1 MIFRSTVFV
10 FFLCAL
16 PVVWAQSAL
25 SVASELS
32 PEPTQEE
39 RDAEGARLRAKR
51 AELEKRFQ
59 QEVKECYQKF
69 DVTSCRMEARNKR
82 IVAHEA
88 LRKEE
93 LLYNARE
100 RRISALEAQ
109 QRLQERQQEAHRKAE
124 EAQAASPK
132 PSKQVTDESSKRQNE
147 ITQRAQYEQ
156 KHREA
161 QERRTSAEQRMRE
174 RDKPPAAPL
183 PVPGVSK

>member
-51 AELEKRFQ
+51 AALE
-59 QEVKECYQKF
+59 KECYQKF

-124 EAQAASPK
+124 EAQTASPK

-161 QERRTSAEQRMRE
+161 QERRSSAEQRMRE